1 MNFSTF
7 LLESLKQAEAERK
20 DVEQHISG
28 IEPND
33 KFVEMNKYELLA
45 TQIEKEIF
53 WRRENLMKEI
63 DVGNYPE

>member
-20 DVEQHISG
+20 DIEQHISG

-33 KFVEMNKYELLA
+33 MFVEMNKYTLLA
-45 TQIEKEIF
+45 NQVDKEVF
-53 WRRENLMKEI
+53 WRREALMKEI
-63 DVGNYPE
+63 DVGNYPD